1 LDESIKLRSQ
11 LLLLLPFRLL
21 DEAIK
26 IRNQLLLLLPHLSVG
41 ICQLICR

>member
-11 LLLLLPFRLL
+11 LLLLLLFRLL